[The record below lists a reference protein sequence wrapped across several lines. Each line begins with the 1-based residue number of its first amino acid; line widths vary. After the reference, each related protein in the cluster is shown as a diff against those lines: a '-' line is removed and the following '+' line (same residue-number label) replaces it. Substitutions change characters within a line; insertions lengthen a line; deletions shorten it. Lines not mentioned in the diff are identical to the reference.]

1 MPDVIGTTVSLSSF
15 LQKERLTI
23 VINTSLHG
31 RQEIVLSENREYVIP
46 SFQREIR
53 WGTDNVN
60 ILLSD
65 LDKGAIFLGNFILT
79 IKDSGDCEII
89 DGQQRTTV
97 LVLLLTWLKEKYQDE
112 LEIPVACNIN
122 NLSFPGFQSLVDVG
136 FDETK
141 LSAEALDTILS
152 EDVYSQ
158 YPRIKKLWE
167 LFNDSPILCTRHKVV
182 HVIDNLKQSQVNII
196 TNRSNENGNSIRY
209 FLDVNLKGIHLDT
222 EDIFKA
228 YLLKQDSSDE
238 IKKLWEKNKEAAR
251 KINLAKGGKEESR
264 YPLMKIYEHFLYCDL
279 YLAEHK
285 KFANVSFGENF
296 CLSKNISI
304 DDFVFYEGTHII
316 EVISN
321 KAYMKKVLS
330 QINSALSIM
339 NNVIETDGPSD
350 PFRKLFA
357 STEERVDP
365 VEIAIFHSLLKKI
378 ILDNDVIPKVLALKY
393 IITYLDDGKHT
404 IKEYKTL
411 YSVFAAAVVFATF
424 SLKKKNDIFYGFIK
438 NDDWIERINKWLYE
452 YASSPDLTKGKVVAA
467 YQCDE
472 STRDLEAQIRCKSLA
487 AIYNFFVLKK
497 QGEEYTLAV
506 KELPLLKSFLHNSE
520 EFSVEHFI
528 ISESKKLQI
537 KTEKYDFLF
546 KYPPNAAKCM
556 NSLFNYIFIP
566 ERINRE
572 LHNDPIGKKAEFA
585 YSRLDEI
592 KCEYS
597 KACIKAIAE
606 EGTHFSEY
614 PSEEIIDSYSS
625 EAKAK
630 EYLTDYFQNTFPTEF
645 YDFALWRAQQ
655 INWIER

>member
-23 VINTSLHG
+23 VIDSSLHG
-31 RQEIVLSENREYVIP
+31 RQEIVLSENREYIIP

-53 WGTDNVN
+53 WGIENVN

-79 IKDSGDCEII
+79 IKDGGNCEII

-97 LVLLLTWLKEKYQDE
+97 LVLLLTWLKEKYRDE
-112 LEIPVACNIN
+112 LEIPVACKIN
-122 NLSFPGFQSLVDVG
+122 NLSFPGFQTIVDVG
-136 FDETK
+136 FDEAK
-141 LSAEALDTILS
+141 LSPEVFAEIIAK
-152 EDVYSQ
+152 DVYSQ
-158 YPRIKKLWE
+158 YPRIKKIWD
-167 LFNDSPILCTRHKVV
+167 LFNNSPILSTRHKVV

-228 YLLKQDSSDE
+228 YLIKQDSSDE

-251 KINLAKGGKEESR
+251 KVNLAKGGKEDSR

-279 YLAEHK
+279 YLAEQK
-285 KFANVSFGENF
+285 KFANVTFGENF

-304 DDFVFYEGTHII
+304 DGFEFYEGTHII

-321 KAYMKKVLS
+321 KAYMKNALS
-330 QINSALSIM
+330 RINSALSIM

-350 PFRKLFA
+350 PFRRLFA
-357 STEERVDP
+357 SSEQRVDP

-378 ILDNDVIPKVLALKY
+378 ILDSDVIPKVLALKY
-393 IITYLDDGKHT
+393 IITYLDDGRHA
-404 IKEYKTL
+404 IKEYQTL
-411 YSVFAAAVVFATF
+411 YSVFAAAVIFATF
-424 SLKKKNDIFYGFIK
+424 SFKKKNDIFYGFIK

-467 YQCDE
+467 YQCNE
-472 STRDLEAQIRCKSLA
+472 SSGDLEAQIRCKSLA
-487 AIYNFFVLKK
+487 AIYDFFVLKK
-497 QGEEYTLAV
+497 EGERYSLAV
-506 KELPLLKSFLHNSE
+506 KQTPLLRTFLHNSE
-520 EFSVEHFI
+520 EFSVEHLI
-528 ISESKKLQI
+528 ISESKALQI
-537 KTEKYDFLF
+537 KTERYDFPF

-556 NSLFNYIFIP
+556 NSLFNYVFIP
-566 ERINRE
+566 EGINSE
-572 LHNDPIGKKAEFA
+572 LHNDPIRKKAAFA
-585 YSRLDEI
+585 CSKLAEI

-597 KACIKAIAE
+597 KACIQAIAE
-606 EGTHFSEY
+606 EGTHFPKY
-614 PSEEIIDSYSS
+614 PSEEIIDSYCS
-625 EAKAK
+625 EAEVK
-630 EYLTDYFQNTFPTEF
+630 EYLTDYFQNTFPSEF
-645 YDFALWRAQQ
+645 YDFALWRARQ